1 MLKLSMNVVV
11 SMLRGIN
18 IGPHK
23 RMKMDELRALYS
35 SLKLRD
41 AETYVQ
47 SGNVV
52 FKTDENDLA
61 ILAKR
66 IEKGIEKKFGFGSE
80 VVLRTAADLR
90 SVIAKN
96 PFAGRRDIHP
106 SRLLVTFLVSD
117 PGQEA
122 RDRMRAIKAEPE
134 ELWMDGRELY
144 IYYPEGI
151 ARPKLAF
158 PVIEKT
164 LKTSG
169 TGRNWNSVK
178 KLLEIAERLEAS
190 E

>member
-11 SMLRGIN
+11 SMLRGVN
-18 IGPHK
+18 LGPHK

-66 IEKGIEKKFGFGSE
+66 IEKGIEKKFGFSSD

-106 SRLLVTFLVSD
+106 SR
-117 PGQEA
+117 
-122 RDRMRAIKAEPE
+122 
-134 ELWMDGRELY
+134 
-144 IYYPEGI
+144 
-151 ARPKLAF
+151 
-158 PVIEKT
+158 
-164 LKTSG
+164 
-169 TGRNWNSVK
+169 
-178 KLLEIAERLEAS
+178 
-190 E
+190 